1 MTALRGAL
9 CRGGRRTLAACAASL
24 ACMTGAAGIG
34 GAMGAMGAAAV
45 AATVGVTGAIGFAA
59 NVQAAAPAPGTGEI
73 SPAER
78 LIFTTDHLHGVAQQ
92 TELDYALL
100 SSDPPAHGSDTVKVL
115 VTSPDNAKGD
125 AQVSDHTGAVPLP
138 NGGLQCNPVI
148 IYFLERDIA
157 EMEQLTGG
165 KRRYFQQRV
174 RLALAA
180 GPKIE
185 TVTSQI
191 DGKPVKAQ
199 QIVVQPFLDD
209 PNAARFAQYTGKR
222 YTFVISSTVP
232 GQVALI
238 RTDVPGANND
248 FAHPLQS
255 RTLSFQA
262 VLRKLPPAG
271 NAPGAPHSP
280 NESVKPSNAPR
291 ASR

>member
-1 MTALRGAL
+1 M
-9 CRGGRRTLAACAASL
+9 LAACAASF
-24 ACMTGAAGIG
+24 ACVTG
-34 GAMGAMGAAAV
+34 GARV
-45 AATVGVTGAIGFAA
+45 VGAIGAVAVTGVIGVMGVMGLIGMSGVAA
-59 NVQAAAPAPGTGEI
+59 NVQAAAPAPGTGDI

-78 LIFTTDHLHGVAQQ
+78 LIFTTDHLHGIAQQ

-209 PNAARFAQYTGKR
+209 PNAERFAQYTGKR
-222 YTFVISSTVP
+222 YTFVIANTVP

-262 VLRKLPPAG
+262 VLRKLPPG
-271 NAPGAPHSP
+271 NAPNAPPSP
-280 NESVKPSNAPR
+280 NEPVKPSNAPR

>member
-1 MTALRGAL
+1 MRHAPVPAAWRHAFAVFVA
-9 CRGGRRTLAACAASL
+9 CCACAL
-24 ACMTGAAGIG
+24 QVPACADD
-34 GAMGAMGAAAV
+34 
-45 AATVGVTGAIGFAA
+45 
-59 NVQAAAPAPGTGEI
+59 I

-78 LIFTTDHLHGVAQQ
+78 LIFMTDHLHDVPQQ

-100 SSDPPAHGSDTVKVL
+100 SSQAPEQGSDTVRVL
-115 VTSPDNAKGD
+115 VASPGNTKGD

-138 NGGLQCNPVI
+138 NAGLACNPVI

-157 EMEQLTGG
+157 EMERLTGG
-165 KRRYFQQRV
+165 QRRYFQQRL

-199 QIVVQPFLDD
+199 QIVVQPYIDD
-209 PNAARFAQYTGKR
+209 PNAERFAQYTGKR
-222 YTFVISSTVP
+222 YTFLIADGVP

-248 FAHPLQS
+248 FAHPLQT
-255 RTLSFQA
+255 RTLRFQT
-262 VLRKLPPAG
+262 VVHKLPAPQVRP
-271 NAPGAPHSP
+271 NAPPPP
-280 NESVKPSNAPR
+280 NASNAPR
-291 ASR
+291 ANR

>member
-1 MTALRGAL
+1 MTAW
-9 CRGGRRTLAACAASL
+9 RGGLHRARRRVLAACAASF
-24 ACMTGAAGIG
+24 ASVMDVT
-34 GAMGAMGAAAV
+34 
-45 AATVGVTGAIGFAA
+45 GVTGAMSAMSVMVGATVMGA
-59 NVQAAAPAPGTGEI
+59 I

-78 LIFTTDHLHGVAQQ
+78 LIFTTDHLHGIAQH

-115 VTSPDNAKGD
+115 VTSADNAKGD
-125 AQVSDHTGAVPLP
+125 AQVSDRRGVVPLP

-165 KRRYFQQRV
+165 KRRYFQQRL

-185 TVTSQI
+185 TVTSEVG
-191 DGKPVKAQ
+191 GKPVKAQ
-199 QIVVQPFLDD
+199 QIVVQPYLDD

-222 YTFVISSTVP
+222 YTFLTASTVP

-262 VLRKLPPAG
+262 VLSKLPPPGNAPNAPHAPNTNKAPLSSNETMKSS
-271 NAPGAPHSP
+271 NAPGA
-280 NESVKPSNAPR
+280 
-291 ASR
+291 SR

>member
-1 MTALRGAL
+1 MCFGSDAHAGAP
-9 CRGGRRTLAACAASL
+9 
-24 ACMTGAAGIG
+24 AAGSG
-34 GAMGAMGAAAV
+34 D
-45 AATVGVTGAIGFAA
+45 
-59 NVQAAAPAPGTGEI
+59 I

-78 LIFTTDHLHGVAQQ
+78 LIFTTDHLHGIAQH

-100 SSDPPAHGSDTVKVL
+100 SADPSAHGTDTVKVL
-115 VTSPDNAKGD
+115 VVSPDNAKGD
-125 AQVSDHTGAVPLP
+125 AQVSDHSGAVPLP

-157 EMEQLTGG
+157 EMEHLTGG
-165 KRRYFQQRV
+165 QRRYFQQRL

-199 QIVVQPFLDD
+199 QIVVQPYLGD
-209 PNAARFAQYTGKR
+209 PNAERFAQYTAKR
-222 YTFVISSTVP
+222 YTFLIADTVP
-232 GQVALI
+232 GAVALI

-262 VLRKLPPAG
+262 MLRKLPPPPNG
-271 NAPGAPHSP
+271 PNGPTAPNAPHSP
-280 NESVKPSNAPR
+280 NAPVKPSNAPR